1 MHDAQKCVSG
11 FGGNDMHPDKKSKSA
26 SRRALASNHQEDAM
40 RSNSSR
46 SRLSA
51 LMVAVSLASL
61 ATPTLANGRHQD
73 RVYADSFGNLVIDSA
88 AGYKR
93 IIVGEGKLA
102 KQLSDYTSAGQPKV
116 IYQNE
121 SDEISGYSDCYRP
134 PVFVKGRSYMYGLS
148 EGEMPELSPCR

>member
-1 MHDAQKCVSG
+1 M
-11 FGGNDMHPDKKSKSA
+11 
-26 SRRALASNHQEDAM
+26 L
-40 RSNSSR
+40 SNSGRARLAALVLAVTAVGFAAPAMAWSR
-46 SRLSA
+46 
-51 LMVAVSLASL
+51 
-61 ATPTLANGRHQD
+61 HHD

-102 KQLSDYTSAGQPKV
+102 KQLSNYTGAGQPKV

-148 EGEMPELSPCR
+148 DGEMPELSPCR

>member
-1 MHDAQKCVSG
+1 
-11 FGGNDMHPDKKSKSA
+11 
-26 SRRALASNHQEDAM
+26 M

-51 LMVAVSLASL
+51 LMVAVSLAGL

-102 KQLSDYTSAGQPKV
+102 KELSDYTSAGQPKV
-116 IYQNE
+116 IYDNE
-121 SDEISGYSDCYRP
+121 SDDTVGRGCYQP

-148 EGEMPELSPCR
+148 DGEMPNLSPCR